1 MEKSPIKVRLVGK
14 NQEYYQI
21 QFPNL
26 PIPVQVNDELYN
38 KMKRSGQYRFIV
50 SS

>member
-1 MEKSPIKVRLVGK
+1 MEKAPIKVRLIGK
-14 NQEYYQI
+14 DREYYQI

-26 PIPVQVNDELYN
+26 KIPVQVNDELYN
-38 KMKRSGQYRFIV
+38 KMKRSEQYRFIG